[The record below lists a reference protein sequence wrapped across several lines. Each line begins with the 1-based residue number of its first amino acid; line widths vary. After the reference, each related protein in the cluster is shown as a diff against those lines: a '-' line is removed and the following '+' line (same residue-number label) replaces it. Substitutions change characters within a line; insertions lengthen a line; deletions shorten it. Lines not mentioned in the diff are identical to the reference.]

1 MTPEEL
7 MRVSTRLARPA
18 EFEALR
24 WNGVEADRPAVI
36 KAAARVGIADHPLA
50 VERDDPDVDL
60 ASASPAHL
68 RETRP
73 IPSRSTE
80 DAVGLGRWA
89 AGDAAPDEPSPVEPV
104 RRMDAPSSAKVV

>member
-1 MTPEEL
+1 

-68 RETRP
+68 R
-73 IPSRSTE
+73 
-80 DAVGLGRWA
+80 DKLGRFHLGA
-89 AGDAAPDEPSPVEPV
+89 QKTPSVSGAGLPAMPLPTNRLQSSP
-104 RRMDAPSSAKVV
+104 